1 MKVLMGQTL
10 KVAITLSCMYKG
22 LTKKQIRVKNMETE
36 ISGRERQNGIFD
48 KSFTMRYLAK
58 WQIAVIY
65 AVIATMLLFASF
77 ALPWFGMHYEHSYSG
92 ENGYYSEYGY
102 GIGIGGGLAGISAG
116 GVMGQTSLYTASSS
130 TSTVFWTTFI
140 LIFIALTLCIL
151 MTIFMIFFG
160 MKKIVT
166 KKLSI
171 QMGVVALILC
181 LLTPIIFAVALPSA
195 IHADAVRDAENSG
208 ETYKAPSH
216 DNPTKSFFGSYT
228 EKEGDSTT
236 DAYWGGDI
244 GWMLPF
250 ISVVAI
256 FYSLNHLSSK
266 PLRFCPTCGK
276 PLQEDWTI
284 CGYCGRTL
292 VGKTE
297 EIRDE
302 EETPEE
308 EMEMISESEISE
320 GKLGLLEKPMKM
332 ITIKCPSCQHVME
345 VKDTGERPLKTV
357 CPKCGAKGTLK

>member
-1 MKVLMGQTL
+1 
-10 KVAITLSCMYKG
+10 
-22 LTKKQIRVKNMETE
+22 METE